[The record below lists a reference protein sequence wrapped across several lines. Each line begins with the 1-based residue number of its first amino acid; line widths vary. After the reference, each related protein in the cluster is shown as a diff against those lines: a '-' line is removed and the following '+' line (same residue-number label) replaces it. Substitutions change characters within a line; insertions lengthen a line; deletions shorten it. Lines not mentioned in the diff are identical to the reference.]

1 MDFSEENSC
10 LDPGKGDGGGGGWLG
25 TLNSPSDGDGLRI
38 LRGLKFFILEFFG

>member
-1 MDFSEENSC
+1 MKKIHVWI
-10 LDPGKGDGGGGGWLG
+10 LGKVMGEGGGWLG